1 MMRTSVTAIL
11 GCTVMMLSG
20 ASLAGAQD
28 TLQLAVM
35 QEAAVRVDPRVG
47 QLDLLRSATDLRIA
61 AIASE
66 RLPQIG
72 INAWASHQSD
82 VTRVSIDLPG
92 TTLPTPA
99 RNRWQS
105 TVDVEQL
112 LYDGGDNARRRELE
126 RARHAESAA
135 GVQVVLYGLR
145 SEVNAAFFSAFLL
158 QQRAAEY
165 EALVTDLDARLAA
178 VRARVE
184 AGTALGRD
192 AAEVEAERVRAILQM
207 EEAQA
212 TRRASLVML
221 SDLVGQPIDTTAVL
235 VLPTEEPE
243 KIESLTRAELPSLR
257 LRPEF
262 ERFRQVRA
270 RLEREADLAGA
281 ENRPRLSAFGQAG
294 VGLPGLDQFRSTSD
308 LFWQAGIRLQW
319 RPWSWNS
326 ANRNAAALRMQQRAV
341 EQDEQALA
349 RSLAREVVIHQEE
362 ITRLLAALSEDKR
375 VVDLRTEI
383 ERQARAQHEEGT
395 ITTADY
401 VETRTNVLE
410 ARLLLQRHRVELARA
425 RATLRITLG
434 FLPQE
439 EARRP

>member
-1 MMRTSVTAIL
+1 
-11 GCTVMMLSG
+11 
-20 ASLAGAQD
+20 
-28 TLQLAVM
+28 
-35 QEAAVRVDPRVG
+35 
-47 QLDLLRSATDLRIA
+47 
-61 AIASE
+61 
-66 RLPQIG
+66 
-72 INAWASHQSD
+72 
-82 VTRVSIDLPG
+82 
-92 TTLPTPA
+92 
-99 RNRWQS
+99 
-105 TVDVEQL
+105 
-112 LYDGGDNARRRELE
+112 
-126 RARHAESAA
+126 
-135 GVQVVLYGLR
+135 
-145 SEVNAAFFSAFLL
+145 
-158 QQRAAEY
+158 
-165 EALVTDLDARLAA
+165 
-178 VRARVE
+178 
-184 AGTALGRD
+184 
-192 AAEVEAERVRAILQM
+192 
-207 EEAQA
+207 
-212 TRRASLVML
+212 
-221 SDLVGQPIDTTAVL
+221 
-235 VLPTEEPE
+235 
-243 KIESLTRAELPSLR
+243 
-257 LRPEF
+257 
-262 ERFRQVRA
+262 
-270 RLEREADLAGA
+270 
-281 ENRPRLSAFGQAG
+281 LSAFGQAG